1 MATLMITFTAAA
13 VIYTAHKIIGDI
25 VEIERMFKQIETG
38 GNKLW

>member
-1 MATLMITFTAAA
+1 MITLMITLTAAA